1 MVVTAMV
8 EPTELHSHSAKLWDT
23 LDFINTLD
31 YGREGWTDSIST
43 PAQAVQ
49 WFADRGLTH
58 PHPELAK
65 DPRTLDR
72 VRDVRAA
79 LREITEAITEDR
91 PAPRQ
96 ALDEANRA
104 LRARSVLELVPAQTG
119 VAPSHR
125 HVGNP
130 ISDALAR
137 LVEALAIE
145 MAAGHPERLRICDSD
160 GCRWVFYD
168 QSRTGRRRWCDMST
182 CGNRAKAARLRER
195 RRMSKTAS
203 AAEAE
208 AGATT
213 ATTTDSASASG

>member
-8 EPTELHSHSAKLWDT
+8 DPTELHSHSAKLWDT

-31 YGREGWTDSIST
+31 YDRDTWTDSLAT
-43 PAQAVQ
+43 PAEAVA

-79 LREITEAITEDR
+79 LREITEAIVEDR

-104 LRARSVLELVPAQTG
+104 LRARSILELVPSQTG

-145 MAAGHPERLRICDSD
+145 MAAGRPERLRICDSD
-160 GCRWVFYD
+160 SCRWVFYD
-168 QSRTGRRRWCDMST
+168 SSRTGRRRWCDMST
-182 CGNRAKAARLRER
+182 CGNRAKAARLRAR
-195 RRMSKTAS
+195 RRSKEPEDS
-203 AAEAE
+203 GENP
-208 AGATT
+208 AGAPSGT
-213 ATTTDSASASG
+213 ATGSLD

>member
-1 MVVTAMV
+1 MTD
-8 EPTELHSHSAKLWDT
+8 PTELHSHSAKLWDT

-31 YGREGWTDSIST
+31 YHRDGWKDSIES
-43 PAQAVQ
+43 PAQAVA

-104 LRARSVLELVPAQTG
+104 LRARSVLELVPSQTG

-160 GCRWVFYD
+160 SCRWVFYD
-168 QSRTGRRRWCDMST
+168 SSRTGRRRWCDMST
-182 CGNRAKAARLRER
+182 CGNRAKAARLRAR
-195 RRMSKTAS
+195 RRQEQSAGS
-203 AAEAE
+203 VSPAAAEP
-208 AGATT
+208 
-213 ATTTDSASASG
+213 ASGVAAGSGPASG